1 MSVARPDKKTS
12 TEELLWMY
20 SKNTAFSSQVNQ
32 THHIYSRVARM
43 FSHRRKTI
51 THFLF
56 SVRPDL
62 VQGCWSNGKQAVK
75 VKVDISGKVSFY
87 VPRGFDQ

>member
-1 MSVARPDKKTS
+1 
-12 TEELLWMY
+12 
-20 SKNTAFSSQVNQ
+20 
-32 THHIYSRVARM
+32 M
-43 FSHRRKTI
+43 FSHRRKTM